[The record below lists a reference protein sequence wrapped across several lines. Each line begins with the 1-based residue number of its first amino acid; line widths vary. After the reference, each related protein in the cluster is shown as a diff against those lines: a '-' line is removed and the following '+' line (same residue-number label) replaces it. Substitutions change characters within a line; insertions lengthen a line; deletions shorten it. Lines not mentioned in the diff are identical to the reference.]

1 MKYNGNCTR
10 RAALYNT
17 ASWAGFLL
25 IPSLGYAEEKA
36 GVYVL
41 DTQALRIDAPA
52 RVALVAVT
60 RAGRRMI
67 AVGEHGVIVYSDDSG
82 GTWSQANVP
91 VDVTL
96 TCVQFASPNLGW
108 AAGNFGVILNTQD
121 AGKTW
126 RLQLN
131 GIQANQLTLTA
142 AQEPA
147 LQSSGLP
154 GAPFAM
160 KRANA
165 FIEGG
170 PNKPFLCLLV
180 ISPQKV
186 LVCGSFKL
194 TMLTIDGGDSWQDW
208 SLHILDRLSHNLYD
222 AQIIDSKM
230 FIVGEAGLV
239 FCSTD
244 GGGSFQQATSPADVT
259 LFGLVGTKDNNVIV
273 FGVAGSCYRS
283 TSGGNSWVTINLP
296 TSDNLTAGRLLD
308 SGDILIASET
318 GVIFRSKDNGETF
331 APLSGMPMVTIF
343 DLEQAPNG
351 DLILVGA
358 SGAISIPAALLST

>member
-1 MKYNGNCTR
+1 
-10 RAALYNT
+10 
-17 ASWAGFLL
+17 
-25 IPSLGYAEEKA
+25 
-36 GVYVL
+36 
-41 DTQALRIDAPA
+41 
-52 RVALVAVT
+52 
-60 RAGRRMI
+60 
-67 AVGEHGVIVYSDDSG
+67 
-82 GTWSQANVP
+82 
-91 VDVTL
+91 
-96 TCVQFASPNLGW
+96 
-108 AAGNFGVILNTQD
+108 
-121 AGKTW
+121 
-126 RLQLN
+126 
-131 GIQANQLTLTA
+131 
-142 AQEPA
+142 
-147 LQSSGLP
+147 
-154 GAPFAM
+154 M

-165 FIEGG
+165 FMEGG
-170 PNKPFLCLLV
+170 PNKPFLCLLA

-194 TMLTIDGGDSWQDW
+194 TMLTIDGGKSWQDW
-208 SLHILDRLSHNLYD
+208 SLHILDRLSHDLYD

-244 GGGSFQQATSPADVT
+244 GGGSFQQAASPADVT
-259 LFGLVGTKDNNVIV
+259 LFGLVGTKDNNIIV

-283 TSGGNSWVTINLP
+283 TTGGNSWVTINLP

-308 SGDILIASET
+308 SGDILIASES